1 MPKSLKDNEN
11 KKDGE
16 PLDLRNW
23 SVMPARFVSD
33 KRLSPNDVKILA
45 ALGLYTNQAGVCWP
59 TQKTIERFT
68 GIGKQGIMDGLKRLE
83 RHGYI
88 RVLKGEYWPGQKS
101 KWLTNRYQV
110 LWRGNEP
117 LPKYEDLKDAH
128 QYNLGEDKSHDQET
142 IKPAITEP
150 QATYTDRVLKGVAA
164 AFNRELSKLG
174 SFADESL
181 AIQDAPAFLESLS
194 GQPLD
199 AALQLGIQSYRS
211 HRKAIPS
218 RLNQI
223 TCYVGSQS

>member
-1 MPKSLKDNEN
+1 MPKSLNNQEN
-11 KKDGE
+11 KKDGD

-128 QYNLGEDKSHDQET
+128 QYNLGEDKSHDAEIIPGPT
-142 IKPAITEP
+142 TEP

-164 AFNRELSKLG
+164 AWNRELSKYG
-174 SFADESL
+174 SFADEAL
-181 AIQDAPAFLESLS
+181 AIQDAPTLLDTIGNQSI
-194 GQPLD
+194 D
-199 AALQLGIQSYRS
+199 AALHIGIKAYI
-211 HRKAIPS
+211 HNRKAIPS
-218 RLNQI
+218 RI
-223 TCYVGSQS
+223 SQVMPFLGIQS

>member
-1 MPKSLKDNEN
+1 MPKALETQEN

-128 QYNLGEDKSHDQET
+128 QYNLGEDKNHDQET
-142 IKPAITEP
+142 IKPATTEP
-150 QATYTDRVLKGVAA
+150 QATYTERVLKGVAA
-164 AFNRELSKLG
+164 AFNRELSKFG

-181 AIQDAPAFLESLS
+181 AIQDAPAFLESLEGRS
-194 GQPLD
+194 VD
-199 AALQLGIQSYRS
+199 AALADRLRRYHTLKRSLPARLSQL
-211 HRKAIPS
+211 AAPF
-218 RLNQI
+218 
-223 TCYVGSQS
+223 

>member
-1 MPKSLKDNEN
+1 MAKALKDQEN

-83 RHGYI
+83 RNGYI

-128 QYNLGEDKSHDQET
+128 QYNLGEDASHDAET
-142 IKPAITEP
+142 IKPATTEP

-164 AFNRELSKLG
+164 AWNRELSKLG
-174 SFADESL
+174 SFADEAL
-181 AIQDAPAFLESLS
+181 AIQDAPTLLDNLGSRSL
-194 GQPLD
+194 D
-199 AALQLGIQSYRS
+199 DALQLGIQSYRS

-218 RLNQI
+218 RITQI
-223 TCYVGSQS
+223 MGYIGSQS

>member
-1 MPKSLKDNEN
+1 MPKALKDQEN

-128 QYNLGEDKSHDQET
+128 QYNLGEDKSHDAET
-142 IKPAITEP
+142 IPSPTDKP

-164 AFNRELSKLG
+164 AWNRELSKYG

-181 AIQDAPAFLESLS
+181 AIQDAPAFLQSI
-194 GQPLD
+194 GNQD
-199 AALQLGIQSYRS
+199 INAALQLGIQSYRS

-218 RLNQI
+218 RITQI
-223 TCYVGSQS
+223 MGYIGSQS

>member
-33 KRLSPNDVKILA
+33 KRLSPNDIKILA

-83 RHGYI
+83 RNGYI

-128 QYNLGEDKSHDQET
+128 QYNLGEDKSHDAET
-142 IKPAITEP
+142 IPSPTDKP
-150 QATYTDRVLKGVAA
+150 QATYTERVLKGVAA
-164 AFNRELSKLG
+164 AFNRELSKYG
-174 SFADESL
+174 SFADEAL
-181 AIQDAPAFLESLS
+181 AIQDAPAFLESIGNQS
-194 GQPLD
+194 ID

-211 HRKAIPS
+211 HRLSIPS
-218 RLNQI
+218 RLSQI
-223 TCYVGSQS
+223 RPYIGTVS

>member
-1 MPKSLKDNEN
+1 MAKSMKDNEN

-33 KRLSPNDVKILA
+33 KRLSPNDIKILA

-128 QYNLGEDKSHDQET
+128 QYNLGEDASHDAET
-142 IKPAITEP
+142 IPSPTDKP

-164 AFNRELSKLG
+164 AWNRELSKYG

-181 AIQDAPAFLESLS
+181 AIQDAPAFLQSIGNQSIDDAISERLRRYHTLRRSLPARLS
-194 GQPLD
+194 QLPGPL
-199 AALQLGIQSYRS
+199 
-211 HRKAIPS
+211 
-218 RLNQI
+218 
-223 TCYVGSQS
+223 

>member
-1 MPKSLKDNEN
+1 MAKSLKDNEN

-33 KRLSPNDVKILA
+33 KRLSPNDIKILA

-83 RHGYI
+83 RNGYI
-88 RVLKGEYWPGQKS
+88 RVLKGEYYPGQKS

-110 LWRGNEP
+110 LWRGNDP
-117 LPKYEDLKDAH
+117 IPKYEDLKDAH
-128 QYNLGEDKSHDQET
+128 QYNLGEDKSHDAET

-164 AFNRELSKLG
+164 AWNRELSKLG

-181 AIQDAPAFLESLS
+181 AIQDAPTLLDNLNGRS
-194 GQPLD
+194 LD

-218 RLNQI
+218 RITQI
-223 TCYVGSQS
+223 MGYIGSQS

>member
-1 MPKSLKDNEN
+1 MAKALKDQEN

-33 KRLSPNDVKILA
+33 KRLSPNDIKILA

-83 RHGYI
+83 RNGYI

-128 QYNLGEDKSHDQET
+128 QYNLGEDKSHDAET

-164 AFNRELSKLG
+164 AWNRELSKLG
-174 SFADESL
+174 SFADEAL
-181 AIQDAPAFLESLS
+181 AIQDAPAFLQSIGNQSIEAAISERLKRYHALRRSLPTRLS
-194 GQPLD
+194 QLPGPL
-199 AALQLGIQSYRS
+199 
-211 HRKAIPS
+211 
-218 RLNQI
+218 
-223 TCYVGSQS
+223 

>member
-1 MPKSLKDNEN
+1 MAKTLEN
-11 KKDGE
+11 KENKNDGE

-33 KRLSPNDVKILA
+33 KRLSPNDIKILA

-128 QYNLGEDKSHDQET
+128 QYNIGEDKSHDADT
-142 IKPAITEP
+142 IKPATEQP

-164 AFNRELSKLG
+164 AFNRELSKYG
-174 SFADESL
+174 SFADEAL
-181 AIQDAPAFLESLS
+181 AIQDAPAFLESLN
-194 GQPLD
+194 GQD
-199 AALQLGIQSYRS
+199 INAALQLGIASYRS
-211 HRKAIPS
+211 HRLSIPS
-218 RLNQI
+218 RLSQI
-223 TCYVGSQS
+223 TSYVGSQS

>member
-1 MPKSLKDNEN
+1 MAKALKDQEN

-33 KRLSPNDVKILA
+33 KRLSPNDIKILA

-128 QYNLGEDKSHDQET
+128 QYNLGEDKIHDQET
-142 IKPAITEP
+142 IKPATEQP
-150 QATYTDRVLKGVAA
+150 QTTYTDRVLKGVAA
-164 AFNRELSKLG
+164 AWNRELSKYG

-181 AIQDAPAFLESLS
+181 AIRDAPTLLDAIGNQSI
-194 GQPLD
+194 D

-218 RLNQI
+218 RITQI
-223 TCYVGSQS
+223 MGYIGS